1 MANEIEEIKSRLDLV
16 ELVGQ
21 YVSLKKAGTNY
32 KGVCPFHNERTPSLM
47 VSPEKQIWKCFGC
60 GKGGDHFNFIM
71 EAEHLE
77 FADALRLLAQKAG
90 VTLQP
95 KTRAEHQS
103 RNRKETLYA
112 INKLASQVFHNL
124 LTEKDVGKLALKYL
138 HDRGVTDKTI
148 ATFQIGVAPKSLRL
162 RDFLLQ
168 RNYLAGDI
176 NAAGN
181 PDKFFDRIMFPIFDV
196 LGNVVAFTGR
206 SLTDAIQPKY
216 LNSPETPLFNKGRL
230 LYGLNWAKGSI
241 KEHDYVVLV
250 EGQMDVV
257 ALHQAGVEQTVASSG
272 TAITQAQLEILS
284 KYTPNFLLAFD
295 NDTAG
300 LVTTKKVI
308 TLLLGLD
315 LNAKV
320 IDFSPHKDA
329 GELFEKEPKLWRER
343 MIEAREAIDWWI
355 DQEIKVI
362 GDLQFIENKKKL
374 IKAMLP
380 VLRLL
385 PEATRT
391 DHYVQ
396 RLSLATQTKPDSI
409 YQALAKISADQTKS
423 ENPTSPAKPVAALT
437 NEEQLLAILLARP
450 VIITKFANELTE
462 VVWQSQ
468 DASRIADEL
477 KKWYTNPTL
486 VKNQSQFFSRVKTS
500 LDSPTAGKIDSW
512 LFSITTAWPEL
523 TDELAAELVGEKLG
537 QLGTKRYEQAKDNL
551 ALAIRRAQE
560 SGDVTKMKELMKQLN
575 TLTKGGNK

>member
-60 GKGGDHFNFIM
+60 GKGGDHFSFIM

-112 INKLASQVFHNL
+112 INKIASQVFHKL
-124 LTEKDVGKLALKYL
+124 LTEKDVGKSALKYL
-138 HDRGVTDKTI
+138 RDRGVTDKTI

-176 NAAGN
+176 AAAGN
-181 PDKFFDRIMFPIFDV
+181 PDKFFERIMFPIFDV

-206 SLTDAIQPKY
+206 TLTDAVQPKY

-230 LYGLNWAKGSI
+230 LYGLNWAKGAI

-295 NDTAG
+295 NDSAG
-300 LVTTKKVI
+300 LATTKKVI

-320 IDFSPHKDA
+320 IDFSPYKDA
-329 GELFEKEPKLWRER
+329 GELFQKEPKLWRER
-343 MIEAREAIDWWI
+343 MTEAKEAIDWWI
-355 DQEIKVI
+355 DQEMKVI
-362 GDLQFIENKKKL
+362 GDLRFIENKKKL
-374 IKAMLP
+374 IKAMMP
-380 VLRLL
+380 VLQLL

-396 RLSLATQTKPDSI
+396 RLALATQTKPESI
-409 YQALAKISADQTKS
+409 YQALAKTTADQAKP
-423 ENPTSPAKPVAALT
+423 ENPASHAKPVAALT
-437 NEEQLLAILLARP
+437 NEEQLLAILLAQP
-450 VIITKFANELTE
+450 IVIAKFTKELTD

-468 DASRIADEL
+468 AASRIAGEL
-477 KKWYTNPTL
+477 EKWYSDPTL

-512 LFSITTAWPEL
+512 LFSITAAWPEL

-537 QLGTKRYEQAKDNL
+537 QLGTKRYEQAKDTL

-560 SGDVTKMKELMKQLN
+560 SGDATKMKELMKQLN